1 MEQAYD
7 SMGWPTLQK
16 ILSYFGFLVFF
27 SDLILECVLN
37 PEFSILIN
45 GKPSNWIKANCG
57 FRQGC
62 PLSPYLVILLFA
74 DDIILFSEAKLKNM
88 RTIKGIMKNY
98 CGWTGQKV
106 NINKSGILFEKAVSR
121 PRRRKIKNILEFKEM
136 KEFNYLGTKLAL
148 KRMSKSDFQFI
159 LEKILK
165 MSNNWGIK
173 FISLAGRIT
182 LVKHVILSIPSYH
195 TTVSLV
201 PKAILKEVEKLC
213 RNFIW
218 DKSNVDHGLHY
229 VGWKK
234 LCDLVEKGGRGIHSC
249 LNKMGPLRAKL
260 AWKYMKEKDSLLHKF
275 LYPKYGS
282 CWDNVNR
289 FKSNYAAW
297 KIIKNGGKSLRSI
310 VRWSIS
316 NGHSIDVFKDI

>member
-16 ILSYFGFLVFF
+16 ILSYFGFPVFF

-45 GKPSNWIKANCG
+45 GKPSIWIKANCG

-62 PLSPYLVILLFA
+62 PLSPYLFILLFA
-74 DDIILFSEAKLKNM
+74 DDIIFFSEAKLKNM
-88 RTIKGIMKNY
+88 RTIKGIMNDY
-98 CGWTGQKV
+98 CGWTGRKV
-106 NINKSGILFEKAVSR
+106 NISKSGMLFGKAISR
-121 PRRRKIKNILEFKEM
+121 SKRRKIKNILKFKEM
-136 KEFNYLGTKLAL
+136 KEFNYLGIKLAL

-159 LEKILK
+159 LEKTLK
-165 MSNNWGIK
+165 MFNNWGTR

-182 LVKHVILSIPSYH
+182 LVKHVILSIPTYH

-201 PKAILKEVEKLC
+201 PKAILQEVEKMC

-218 DKSNVDHGLHY
+218 DKSNVNHGLHY

-234 LCDLVEKGGRGIHSC
+234 LCEPIEMGGRGIHSC

-260 AWKYMKEKDSLLHKF
+260 TWKYLKEKDSLLHKF
-275 LYPKYGS
+275 LFLKYGS
-282 CWDNVNR
+282 CWDNVNI
-289 FKSNYAAW
+289 FKSNSTAW
-297 KIIKNGGKSLRSI
+297 KIIKNGGISLRSI
-310 VRWSIS
+310 VRWT
-316 NGHSIDVFKDI
+316 HF

>member
-16 ILSYFGFLVFF
+16 ILSYFGFPVFF

-37 PEFSILIN
+37 SKFYILIN
-45 GKPSNWIKANCG
+45 GKPSIWIKANCG

-62 PLSPYLVILLFA
+62 PLSPYLFILLFA
-74 DDIILFSEAKLKNM
+74 DDIIFFFEAKHKNM
-88 RTIKGIMKNY
+88 RTIKGIVNDY

-106 NINKSGILFEKAVSR
+106 NISKSGMLFGKAVSR
-121 PRRRKIKNILEFKEM
+121 SKRRKIKNILKFKEM

-148 KRMSKSDFQFI
+148 KKMSKSDFHFM
-159 LEKILK
+159 LEKTLK
-165 MSNNWGIK
+165 MFNNWGTR

-182 LVKHVILSIPSYH
+182 LVKHVILSIPTYH

-201 PKAILKEVEKLC
+201 LKAILQEVEKMC

-218 DKSNVDHGLHY
+218 DKSNVNHGLHY

-234 LCDLVEKGGRGIHSC
+234 LCEPIEMGGRGIHSC
-249 LNKMGPLRAKL
+249 LNKMCPLRSKL
-260 AWKYMKEKDSLLHKF
+260 TWKYLKEKDSLLQKILF
-275 LYPKYGS
+275 PKYGS

-289 FKSNYAAW
+289 FK
-297 KIIKNGGKSLRSI
+297 
-310 VRWSIS
+310 
-316 NGHSIDVFKDI
+316 